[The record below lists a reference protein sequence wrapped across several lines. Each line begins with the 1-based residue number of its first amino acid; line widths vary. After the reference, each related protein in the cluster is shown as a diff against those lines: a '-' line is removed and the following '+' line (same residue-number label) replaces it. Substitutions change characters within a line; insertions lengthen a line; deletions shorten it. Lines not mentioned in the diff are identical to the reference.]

1 MENFNRELHISTGG
15 SRKAAVWKQETILWS
30 DFVTRLSTPVQ
41 STESFRTY
49 LSMPKSKQDELK
61 DVGGFVGGALRD
73 GRRKAANVLF
83 RDLLTLDLDAIPE
96 GGTDDVLKRVDGLGC
111 AYAIYSTRKHE
122 PMKPRLRVII
132 PTDRSVTAEEYE
144 PLARAVADL
153 IGIKLCDPTTFEP
166 SRLMYYPSVCAD
178 GQYIFT
184 YGDKAPIQADGILAM
199 YQDWKNWREWPQVP
213 GHEDGQKALAAK
225 QQDPATKEGVIGA
238 FCRTYTIYDV
248 IEKFLP
254 GVYEPVDDSTERFT
268 YKRGTTVGGAIV
280 YEGGK
285 FLYSHHATDPCSGKL
300 VNAFDL
306 LRLHKFGDLDLD
318 ARPDTPVNKLQSY
331 LAACRFAVADEAV
344 SSTLNR
350 ERYDKVQ
357 EAFQGIRPES
367 DTEWAKLLELSP
379 TTGKP
384 ERTIKNVETVI
395 ENDPALKGRIRFDS
409 FSEYL
414 VGVAPLPWN
423 GRITEE
429 GPFRWK
435 DEDDAGL
442 RDYMERILKFR
453 SRDVI
458 DDGLILGAKKNGFNP
473 ILEYLESL
481 SWDGTPRLDAL
492 FIDYLGAED
501 CEYTRE
507 VTRKSFVAAVTRA
520 KEPGVKYDTMTVIRG
535 PQGIGKSTLLRLM
548 GRAWY
553 TNNIRSFEGKD
564 AAELLQGI
572 WIVEVDELDL
582 MKKSN
587 EREIKSFLSRTEDH
601 YRAAY
606 ARKAEKHPRKSVIFG
621 TTNDDTYL
629 FDVTG
634 NRRFLPI
641 EAGVTKAAKSV
652 FTELTETEIGQ
663 VWAEAF
669 VRWQMGE
676 PLILSL
682 EMEQEAEIRRQNRT
696 ERDPLQGMIE
706 EFINRPV
713 PADWISWSN
722 AARRQF
728 WAGHFPEI
736 SSEKLV
742 PRDRICAGEIWDE
755 LYGEYGKFPPR
766 KEIIRINKVLK
777 TIEGWEPSGIINF
790 GPDHGKQRGIR
801 RIYDLATNSGN
812 KLLTLLPRSEILAT
826 KATNENDN
834 VAGFVAVHNIG
845 G

>member
-1 MENFNRELHISTGG
+1 MENFNRELHISTAG

-30 DFVTRLSTPVQ
+30 DFVSKISQPAR
-41 STESFRTY
+41 STESLRTY
-49 LSMPKSKQDELK
+49 LAMPKAKQDELK
-61 DVGGFVGGALRD
+61 DVGGFVGGALKD
-73 GRRKAANVLF
+73 GRRKAVNVLF
-83 RDLLTLDLDAIPE
+83 RDLVTLDLDAIPE
-96 GGTDDVLKRVDGLGC
+96 GGTEDVLKRVDGLGC
-111 AYAIYSTRKHE
+111 AYAVYSTRKHE
-122 PMKPRLRVII
+122 PMKPRLRVIL

-144 PLARAVADL
+144 PIARAVAEL
-153 IGIKLCDPTTFEP
+153 IGINFCDPTTFEP
-166 SRLMYYPSVCAD
+166 SRLMHFPSASSDSQFV
-178 GQYIFT
+178 FT
-184 YGDKAPIQADGILAM
+184 YGDKPPMQADGILSM
-199 YQDWKNWREWPQVP
+199 YKDWRNWREWPQVP
-213 GHEDGQKALAAK
+213 GHEDGQKAIAAK

-254 GVYEPVDDSTERFT
+254 GVYEPVDNAKDRFT
-268 YKRGTTVGGAIV
+268 YSGGTTVGGMII

-285 FLYSHHATDPCSGKL
+285 FCFSHHATDPCSGKL

-306 LRLHKFGDLDLD
+306 LRIHKFGDLDLD
-318 ARPDTPVNKLQSY
+318 ARPDTPVNKLPSY
-331 LAACRFAVADEAV
+331 QAACRFAVADEAV

-357 EAFQGIRPES
+357 EAFQGIHPES

-395 ENDPALKGRIRFDS
+395 AFDPALKGRIRFDA
-409 FSEYL
+409 FSEYII
-414 VGVAPLPWN
+414 GVAPLPWN

-458 DDGLILGAKKNGFNP
+458 DDGLILGAKRNCFNP
-473 ILEYLESL
+473 ILEYLDSL
-481 SWDGTPRLDAL
+481 SWDGTPRLDTL
-492 FIDYLGAED
+492 FIDFLGAED

-507 VTRKSFVAAVTRA
+507 VTRKSFTAAVARA

-572 WIVEVDELDL
+572 WIAELDELN
-582 MKKSN
+582 MMRKSD

-641 EAGVTKAAKSV
+641 EAGITKAAKSV
-652 FTELTETEIGQ
+652 FTELTEEEIGQ

-676 PLILSL
+676 PLILSP
-682 EMEQEAEIRRQNRT
+682 EMEVEAEIRRQGRT
-696 ERDPLQGMIE
+696 ERDLLQGMIE

-713 PADWISWSN
+713 PEDWISWST
-722 AARRQF
+722 ALRKQF
-728 WAGHFPEI
+728 WAGHFPDI
-736 SSEKLV
+736 PPEKLV
-742 PRDRICAGEIWDE
+742 PRDRVCAGEIWDE
-755 LYGEYGKFPPR
+755 LYGEYGKLAPR
-766 KEIIRINKVLK
+766 KEVIRINKVLK
-777 TIEGWEPSGIINF
+777 MIEGWEPSGVISF

-801 RIYDLATNSGN
+801 RISKKATSQSEDFVALLPKIEAFGN
-812 KLLTLLPRSEILAT
+812 KATL
-826 KATNENDN
+826 KNENVADFADN
-834 VAGFVAVHNIG
+834 RSIG